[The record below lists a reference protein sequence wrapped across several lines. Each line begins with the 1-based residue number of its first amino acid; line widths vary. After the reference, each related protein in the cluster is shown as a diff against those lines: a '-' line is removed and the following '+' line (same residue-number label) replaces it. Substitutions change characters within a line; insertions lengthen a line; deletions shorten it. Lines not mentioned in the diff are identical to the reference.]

1 MTRAA
6 VLVLALALL
15 SGCGSHKP
23 NAYAQANTALLDRL
37 PVYPGAAAPKTTS
50 GSGAATQFAARDWTL
65 PAHVRASRV
74 VDWYVQKLRA
84 RGWKVSEQSF
94 DTIRAT
100 RARAALSVG
109 VRGRTLEL
117 IANSRGG

>member
-1 MTRAA
+1 VRGAA
-6 VLVLALALL
+6 AAAALLVLA
-15 SGCGSHKP
+15 GCGSHKP

-37 PVYPGAAAPKTTS
+37 PVYPGAAAPKTTA
-50 GSGAATQFAARDWTL
+50 GSGAATQFGARDWTL
-65 PAHVRASRV
+65 PAHARASRV

-84 RGWKVSEQSF
+84 QGWKVSEKSF